1 MFGVSDSHVWFSTN
15 PELKLWRKV
24 LVSQNSKYK
33 LLDQK

>member
-1 MFGVSDSHVWFSTN
+1 MLGLSDNHVWFSTS
-15 PELKLWRKV
+15 PELKGWRKV